1 MRSLLSFK
9 GKKIALITHS
19 GCDVDAICAAA
30 SLYFF
35 LHRRNKA
42 EIIVPEHIS
51 LPAKAIAEKIGI
63 PFRIA
68 EKESLQKFN
77 CLFLVDFNDLKMAGS
92 LEKEIA
98 GFRGEKFLIDH
109 HRQSGKKIANE
120 KNSIV
125 DPNAV
130 ASCELVFGLF
140 KASRITLG
148 KKIAACIAAGIVADS
163 AHFMAAN
170 SKTFSIMAAV
180 LEESGKDFAQILS
193 LFSLKQGF
201 DEKIAKLKAAKRLR
215 IFLISGNVVVTSDV
229 GAFEADAASAL
240 VKIGADIA
248 FVGDSDEGNI
258 RISGRAAQHVLGK
271 TGFDLAK
278 HIFQQLPAFF
288 PGSGGGHPGA
298 AGFNGEGNDIKEA
311 LMQCVELAK
320 KFFQKKPGYNFKE
333 YA

>member
-1 MRSLLSFK
+1 MRSLSSFK

-35 LHRRNKA
+35 LQKRNTA
-42 EIIVPEHIS
+42 EIIVPNHIS
-51 LPAKAIAEKIGI
+51 LPAKAIAEKMRI
-63 PFRIA
+63 PFRITGN
-68 EKESLQKFN
+68 ESLRKFD
-77 CLFLVDFNDLKMAGS
+77 CLFLVDFSDLKMSGS

-98 GFRGEKFLIDH
+98 GFKGEKFLIDH
-109 HRQSGKKIANE
+109 HEHSGKNICPA
-120 KNSIV
+120 KNSFV
-125 DPNAV
+125 DPKAV
-130 ASCELVFGLF
+130 ASCELVFGLLN
-140 KASRITLG
+140 ASHAALDG
-148 KKIAACIAAGIVADS
+148 KTATCIAAGIIADS
-163 AHFMAAN
+163 AHFLTAN
-170 SKTFSIMAAV
+170 SKTFSIMATA
-180 LEESGKDFAQILS
+180 LGKSGKDFAGILS

-215 IFLISGNVVVTSDV
+215 LFLVSGAVVAISDV

-248 FVGDSDEGNI
+248 FVGDSDEGNL
-258 RISGRAAQHVLGK
+258 RISGRAAQHILNK

-278 HIFQQLPAFF
+278 HIFQELPAFF

-298 AGFNGEGNDIKEA
+298 AGFNGEGEDIKEA
-311 LMQCVELAK
+311 LMQCVELTK

-333 YA
+333 YT